1 VEREQHQEQQHM
13 VVHMGAREARQRF
26 SELIGRVHY
35 GGDTV
40 ILESSGKPM
49 AAVIPL
55 TMYRQMME
63 ERDARFERL
72 EKMKEGRPTFSEE
85 EVEADIAE
93 ALAAVRRANA
103 TGGT

>member
-1 VEREQHQEQQHM
+1 M

-35 GGDTV
+35 GGETV

-55 TMYRQMME
+55 ETYQKMME
-63 ERDARFERL
+63 EREARFARL
-72 EKMKEGRPTFSEE
+72 HEVLREGQPVPYSEE
-85 EVEADIAE
+85 EVEADVAE
-93 ALAAVRRANA
+93 AIAAVRRKNA
-103 TGGT
+103 TSGT

>member
-1 VEREQHQEQQHM
+1 M
-13 VVHMGAREARQRF
+13 VVHMGAREARQKF
-26 SELIGRVHY
+26 SELLGRVHY

-55 TMYRQMME
+55 AAY
-63 ERDARFERL
+63 
-72 EKMKEGRPTFSEE
+72 EKMMAEREAKFDAFQQSIQDRPRFSEE

-93 ALAAVRRANA
+93 AIAIVRGKRAQ
-103 TGGT
+103 GSS